1 MGYHQQLTCSAT
13 VSGDHGG
20 TIAFT
25 IEGNPWTSGAPNGSG
40 VFSSTRTVQVSS
52 GTYTVAANYSGDT
65 NYTATSASVNVTAQQ
80 GTPTLS
86 INCTPNPVGYHQQL
100 TCSATVSGD
109 YGGTIAFTING
120 NPWTS
125 GAPNGSGTFSATRTV
140 QVSSGTYTVAANYSG
155 DANYTATSASV
166 NVTAQQGTPTLSINC
181 TPNPVGYHQQLTC
194 SATVS
199 GDYGGTIAFTIDGN
213 PWTSGAPDGSG
224 TFSATRTV
232 QVSSGTYTVAANY
245 SGDANYTA
253 TSASVSVT
261 AQPAMPTL
269 SINCTP
275 NPVGYH
281 QQLTCSATVSGDYGG
296 TIAFT
301 IDGNPW
307 TSGAPNSSGTF
318 SATRTVQ
325 VSSGTYTVAA
335 NYSGDAN
342 YTATS
347 TSEVVTAQP

>member
-1 MGYHQQLTCSAT
+1 MDLGSA
-13 VSGDHGG
+13 
-20 TIAFT
+20 
-25 IEGNPWTSGAPNGSG
+25 E
-40 VFSSTRTVQVSS
+40 RQR
-52 GTYTVAANYSGDT
+52 
-65 NYTATSASVNVTAQQ
+65 
-80 GTPTLS
+80 
-86 INCTPNPVGYHQQL
+86 
-100 TCSATVSGD
+100 
-109 YGGTIAFTING
+109 
-120 NPWTS
+120 
-125 GAPNGSGTFSATRTV
+125 TFSATRTV

-213 PWTSGAPDGSG
+213 PWTSGAPDGSR
-224 TFSATRTV
+224 TSSATRTV
-232 QVSSGTYTVAANY
+232 QVSSGTYTVAARY
-245 SGDANYTA
+245 YFSGDVNDTA

-275 NPVGYH
+275 NPGGYH
-281 QQLTCSATVSGDYGG
+281 QQLTCSATVSADYGG

-318 SATRTVQ
+318 SATPTGE
-325 VSSGTYTVAA
+325 VSSGA
-335 NYSGDAN
+335 
-342 YTATS
+342 
-347 TSEVVTAQP
+347 